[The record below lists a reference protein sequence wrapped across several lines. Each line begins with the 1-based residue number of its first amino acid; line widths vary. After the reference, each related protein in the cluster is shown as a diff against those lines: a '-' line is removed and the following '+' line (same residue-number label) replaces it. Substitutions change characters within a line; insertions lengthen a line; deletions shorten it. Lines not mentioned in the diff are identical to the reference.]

1 MLNINN
7 NFPDAMG
14 NKLRLAG
21 CPDPNFLQE
30 DGRTDPFPL
39 THSKNLSYREDKEF
53 DLGSLLDYVPSSAV
67 SDDKLKRPIVELE
80 DDYATDTRASRIKRT
95 RRSEDVTTSG
105 ADVIPDVAISVA
117 DMIPDLAI
125 SAADMNPDV
134 AFSAADMN
142 PDVAFSAAD
151 VFPDVA
157 TSAARVT
164 PPVETGYPRFRNY
177 QEIQWQKQFQALLQ
191 YKQKHGHCCVPNKHD
206 ENPVLG
212 RWVSSTFSSAAVS
225 NDSQPLT
232 DQYFMLLLHYF
243 ILYCYR

>member
-1 MLNINN
+1 
-7 NFPDAMG
+7 
-14 NKLRLAG
+14 
-21 CPDPNFLQE
+21 
-30 DGRTDPFPL
+30 
-39 THSKNLSYREDKEF
+39 LSYREDKEF

-125 SAADMNPDV
+125 
-134 AFSAADMN
+134 SAADMN